1 MFRIWYGRGP
11 NKIDLSEL
19 ENKLGYKFKNAE
31 LLKQALTHTSFF
43 NQKEKNKVNHFQRL
57 EFLGDSVLNLA
68 VSKYLYQKFPSSSEG
83 ELSKIKSIMVSQ
95 QSLVKYAQ
103 LIKLEDFVI
112 IGKSV
117 DLTQGRGKFSILADC
132 LEACLGAIYLDGGF
146 NFCKKII
153 NRFINQEQTD
163 LLNKREIRDYKTSL
177 QEVTQKKFNCLPN
190 YKIIKE
196 EGSEHQKIFHIE
208 VYIGG
213 DVFGAGTGKNKK
225 EAAQDAAYHALKRL
239 EFF

>member
-1 MFRIWYGRGP
+1 MGGA
-11 NKIDLSEL
+11 KQIDLSEL
-19 ENKLGYKFKNAE
+19 ERNLGYKFKNTE
-31 LLKQALTHTSFF
+31 LLTQALTHTSFF
-43 NQKEKNKVNHFQRL
+43 NQKDKNKVNHFQRL

-103 LIKLEDFVI
+103 LIKLEGFVI

-117 DLTQGRGKFSILADC
+117 NLTKGREKYSILADC

-153 NRFINQEQTD
+153 NRFIKQEQTD

-177 QEVTQKKFNCLPN
+177 QEFTQKKFNCLPS
-190 YKIIKE
+190 YKILKE
-196 EGSEHQKIFHIE
+196 EGLEHQKIFHIA

-213 DVFGAGTGKNKK
+213 NVFGVGTGKNKK
-225 EAAQDAAYHALKRL
+225 EAEQDAAYHALKKL
-239 EFF
+239 EIF

>member
-1 MFRIWYGRGP
+1 MGGA
-11 NKIDLSEL
+11 KQIDLSEL
-19 ENKLGYKFKNAE
+19 ERNLGYKFKNTE
-31 LLKQALTHTSFF
+31 LLTQALTHTSFF
-43 NQKEKNKVNHFQRL
+43 NQKDKNKVNHFQRL

-117 DLTQGRGKFSILADC
+117 NLTKGREKYSILADC

-153 NRFINQEQTD
+153 NRFIKQEQTD

-177 QEVTQKKFNCLPN
+177 QEFTQKKFNCLPS
-190 YKIIKE
+190 YKILKE
-196 EGSEHQKIFHIE
+196 EGLEHQKIFHIA

-213 DVFGAGTGKNKK
+213 NVFGVGTGKNKK
-225 EAAQDAAYHALKRL
+225 EAEQDAAYHALKKL
-239 EFF
+239 KIF

>member
-1 MFRIWYGRGP
+1 MVWEGA
-11 NKIDLSEL
+11 KQIDLSEL
-19 ENKLGYKFKNAE
+19 ERNLGYKFKNTE
-31 LLKQALTHTSFF
+31 LLTQALTHTSFF
-43 NQKEKNKVNHFQRL
+43 NQKDKNKVNHFQRL

-117 DLTQGRGKFSILADC
+117 NLTKGREKYSILADC

-153 NRFINQEQTD
+153 NRFIKQEQTD

-177 QEVTQKKFNCLPN
+177 QEFTQKKFNCLPS
-190 YKIIKE
+190 YKILKE
-196 EGSEHQKIFHIE
+196 EGLEHQKIFHIA

-213 DVFGAGTGKNKK
+213 NVFGVGTGKNKK
-225 EAAQDAAYHALKRL
+225 EAEQDAAYHALKKL
-239 EFF
+239 KIF

>member
-1 MFRIWYGRGP
+1 MGGA
-11 NKIDLSEL
+11 KQIDLSEL
-19 ENKLGYKFKNAE
+19 ERNLGYKFKNTE
-31 LLKQALTHTSFF
+31 LLTQALTHTSFF
-43 NQKEKNKVNHFQRL
+43 NQKDKNKVNHFQRL

-103 LIKLEDFVI
+103 LIKLEGFVI

-117 DLTQGRGKFSILADC
+117 NLTKGREKYSILADC

-153 NRFINQEQTD
+153 NRFIKQEQTD

-177 QEVTQKKFNCLPN
+177 QEFTQKKFNCLPS
-190 YKIIKE
+190 YKILKE
-196 EGSEHQKIFHIE
+196 EGLEHQKIFHIA

-213 DVFGAGTGKNKK
+213 NVFGVGTGKNKK
-225 EAAQDAAYHALKRL
+225 EAEQDAAYHALKKL
-239 EFF
+239 KIF

>member
-1 MFRIWYGRGP
+1 MGGA
-11 NKIDLSEL
+11 KQIDLSEL
-19 ENKLGYKFKNAE
+19 ERNLGYKFKNTE
-31 LLKQALTHTSFF
+31 LLTQALTHTSFF

-103 LIKLEDFVI
+103 LIKLEGFVI

-117 DLTQGRGKFSILADC
+117 NLTKGREKYSILADC

-153 NRFINQEQTD
+153 NRFIKQEQTD

-177 QEVTQKKFNCLPN
+177 QEFTQKKFNCLPS
-190 YKIIKE
+190 YKILKE
-196 EGSEHQKIFHIE
+196 EGLEHQKIFHIA

-213 DVFGAGTGKNKK
+213 NVFGVGTGKNKK
-225 EAAQDAAYHALKRL
+225 EAEQDAAYHALKKL
-239 EFF
+239 KIF

>member
-1 MFRIWYGRGP
+1 MVRIWYGGA
-11 NKIDLSEL
+11 KQIDLSEL
-19 ENKLGYKFKNAE
+19 ERNLGYKFKNTE
-31 LLKQALTHTSFF
+31 LLTQALTHTSFF
-43 NQKEKNKVNHFQRL
+43 NQKDKNKVNHFQRL

-117 DLTQGRGKFSILADC
+117 NLTKGREKYSILADC

-153 NRFINQEQTD
+153 NRFIKQEQTD

-177 QEVTQKKFNCLPN
+177 QEFTQKKFNCLPS
-190 YKIIKE
+190 YKILKE
-196 EGSEHQKIFHIE
+196 EGLEHQKIFHIA

-213 DVFGAGTGKNKK
+213 NVFGVGTGKNKK
-225 EAAQDAAYHALKRL
+225 EAEQDAAYHALKKL
-239 EFF
+239 KIF